1 MKGHLGAVL
10 TSGLAAVALALALLQ
25 AAVVAH
31 AAPKHPPA
39 TAARAGPTNR
49 YSAPGGRSAIPWT
62 PGLDK
67 VHKDKP
73 AGPENPEGG
82 RTPPPR
88 QQDEHR
94 TPPPPQYRG
103 APPRPGPQPIRK
115 VTA

>member
-10 TSGLAAVALALALLQ
+10 TSGLTAVALALALLQ

-31 AAPKHPPA
+31 AAPKHQPA
-39 TAARAGPTNR
+39 TAARTGPTNR

-62 PGLDK
+62 PALDK
-67 VHKDKP
+67 RQKDKP
-73 AGPENPEGG
+73 AVPESPEGS
-82 RTPPPR
+82 TPPQR

-115 VTA
+115 VAA

>member
-25 AAVVAH
+25 VAVVAH
-31 AAPKHPPA
+31 AAPKHQPA
-39 TAARAGPTNR
+39 TAARSGATNR

-62 PGLDK
+62 PALDK
-67 VHKDKP
+67 APKDRP
-73 AGPENPEGG
+73 VAPESPEGS
-82 RTPPPR
+82 TPPK
-88 QQDEHR
+88 QDEHR

-115 VTA
+115 VAA